1 MIKDINSYVP
11 MNNNTT
17 YCLDTNALYWYCYPR
32 YGINLKPNRVSEIGV
47 YYDFV
52 DRLVQNG
59 NTIVTSI
66 YNVSEFLNIIEKHE
80 CEIYQK
86 LNRGIK
92 YNIKDLRNI
101 EAQRANLKRQ
111 MTVSINNV
119 YAICKVLEYAM
130 ERTTIDNFVD
140 KLHEHKCDVFDYV
153 ILDYYKKNKNLNIVT
168 DDADFMS
175 IDGINIFTA
184 NPQILHK

>member
-1 MIKDINSYVP
+1 MIKDIHSYMP
-11 MNNNTT
+11 MNNNTI

-32 YGINLKPNRVSEIGV
+32 YGINVNPNRVSEIEV
-47 YYDFV
+47 YYNFI

-80 CEIYQK
+80 YEIYQK
-86 LNRGIK
+86 LNSEIK
-92 YNIKDLRNI
+92 YNIKDLRNMAT
-101 EAQRANLKRQ
+101 ERAKLKRQ

-119 YAICKVLEYAM
+119 YATCKVLEFAM
-130 ERTTIDNFVD
+130 ERITIDNFVG

-175 IDGINIFTA
+175 IDGINIFTG
-184 NPQILHK
+184 NPQILNK